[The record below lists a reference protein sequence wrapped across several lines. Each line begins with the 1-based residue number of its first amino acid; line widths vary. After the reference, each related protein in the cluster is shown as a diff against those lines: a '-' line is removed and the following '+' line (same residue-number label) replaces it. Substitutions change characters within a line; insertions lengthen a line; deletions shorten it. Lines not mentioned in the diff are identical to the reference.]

1 MAILQ
6 SAKKNLKYSIIR
18 TGLEVASVLQ
28 ALPLFPSLGGRGVI
42 FTLHHVRPER
52 QKTKFSPNAI
62 LSITP
67 EFLEQAI
74 MAAHECDL
82 VPVHLHDLP
91 ALLANPYESRK
102 FVSFSLDD
110 GYRDNA
116 EFAAPIFRRFNVPYT
131 IFITPG
137 FVERK
142 RTMWWLTAAALTRKA
157 SSFQFDF
164 GSGTEVVKSTTLL
177 QKVAAF
183 ERLAAFV
190 QKIDE
195 DLAVQRIDD
204 AATTHRIDPAAIV
217 DNLVMGE
224 AELRDLAGDPLVHFG
239 AHTMT
244 HVNLRRVSAERL
256 QREIREPADVIERYV
271 GRRPQSFCYPY
282 GFPPA
287 VSDREISAAA
297 AAGFPVAVTTQ
308 PGVLSAAS
316 LKRPTSM
323 PRVSLNGYFQK
334 KHYVKA
340 LISGLPF
347 RFM

>member
-6 SAKKNLKYSIIR
+6 SAKRNLKYSIIR
-18 TGLEVASVLQ
+18 TGLEVASVLKTQ
-28 ALPLFPSLGGRGVI
+28 SLFPSFGGRGLI

-52 QKTKFSPNAI
+52 QKTRFSPNAT

-74 MAAHECDL
+74 TAARECDL

-91 ALLANPYESRK
+91 ALLANPSDSRK
-102 FVSFSLDD
+102 FVSFTLDD

-116 EFAAPIFRRFNVPYT
+116 EFAAPIFRRFKIPYT

-142 RTMWWLTAAALTRKA
+142 RTMWWQTAAALTRKA
-157 SSFQFDF
+157 SSFRFDF
-164 GSGTEVVKSTTLL
+164 GRGVELVKSATAL

-183 ERLAAFV
+183 ERMSAFV
-190 QKIDE
+190 QKVDE
-195 DLAVQRIDD
+195 DLAVRRIDD
-204 AATTHRIDPAAIV
+204 AADVHRIDPMAIV
-217 DNLVMGE
+217 DNLIMGE

-256 QREIREPADVIERYV
+256 QREIRESADVVERYA

-282 GFPPA
+282 GFPSA

-297 AAGFPVAVTTQ
+297 EAGFPVAVTTQ

-316 LKRPTSM
+316 SERPTGM
-323 PRVSLNGYFQK
+323 PRVSLNGSFQK

-347 RFM
+347 RFI